1 MLWMLFNGCTF
12 RSLFITPPLLMNTIM
27 TKVLVHTPAVCTP
40 EWDLPDWVSRSDK
53 RHDAYPFA
61 WHREP
66 DSNIR
71 PWAVHSSRGT
81 PTRLHRRH
89 SAPVSSAYSVRLRVR
104 LYRTVTSASIS
115 QDRAPSCHRII
126 HVRRYVAGS
135 WILGVNE
142 PPAEA
147 SSPHRWSHRTR
158 EPWSRIEVVGLAGS
172 CRFRPMLVV
181 LTSVEPEGVGFTQS
195 LAPITASYS
204 TPSYAI
210 AFHGSRSS

>member
-81 PTRLHRRH
+81 RTRLHRRH

-104 LYRTVTSASIS
+104 LYRSVTSASIS

-142 PPAEA
+142 PPPAGRRRPPLTVGAIEHENLGRE
-147 SSPHRWSHRTR
+147 SRWLDWQAR
-158 EPWSRIEVVGLAGS
+158 AGS
-172 CRFRPMLVV
+172 DRC
-181 LTSVEPEGVGFTQS
+181 S
-195 LAPITASYS
+195 LY
-204 TPSYAI
+204 
-210 AFHGSRSS
+210 